1 MNEKVFE
8 ATPSSIFFL
17 KSLCS
22 AEEKPNFEIEP
33 TMLKKNWTKKFNKQI
48 LQRTERVGEKERE
61 RERRESE
68 NVWESVTHAWESVS
82 GRERMKKEGETG
94 RGGGS

>member
-8 ATPSSIFFL
+8 ATPSFIFFL

-61 RERRESE
+61 REREGRKWECVGVSDTCLRECQ
-68 NVWESVTHAWESVS
+68 W
-82 GRERMKKEGETG
+82 
-94 RGGGS
+94 

>member
-8 ATPSSIFFL
+8 ATPSSMFFL

-61 RERRESE
+61 KRKWECVGVSDTCLRECQ
-68 NVWESVTHAWESVS
+68 W
-82 GRERMKKEGETG
+82 
-94 RGGGS
+94 